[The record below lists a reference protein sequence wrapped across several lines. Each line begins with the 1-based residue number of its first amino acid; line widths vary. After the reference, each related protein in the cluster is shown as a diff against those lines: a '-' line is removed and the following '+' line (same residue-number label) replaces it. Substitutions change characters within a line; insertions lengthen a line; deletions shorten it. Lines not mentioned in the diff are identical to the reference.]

1 MTSKLLIPHSKL
13 VLTRYE
19 KLSYDD
25 CILNIM
31 SEYSEHP
38 RRPLSETE
46 VFVGNI
52 LGKTGAQ
59 SKQQRDLST
68 TMKERF
74 NEDVAS
80 VINTIIKDGTDPSLE
95 ALERSVACFEVS
107 FEIGRRRRVDGE
119 LVSFRYVASAVCLRE
134 IERCTSQRPRWS

>member
-1 MTSKLLIPHSKL
+1 
-13 VLTRYE
+13 
-19 KLSYDD
+19 
-25 CILNIM
+25 M

-38 RRPLSETE
+38 LRPLSETE

-52 LGKTGAQ
+52 LGKTGKQ

-74 NEDVAS
+74 EKDVAFI
-80 VINTIIKDGTDPSLE
+80 INNIVKDGADPCME

-107 FEIGRRRRVDGE
+107 FEAGRARKKSGV
-119 LVSFRYVASAVCLRE
+119 LVSFRYVAAALCLKE
-134 IERCTSQRPRWS
+134 IERCGGGRLRVPLKESFIKGQSGYDFS